1 RIGILTVLL
10 FSGCAGRET
19 ARQPPLSSVVLLIEG
34 VEGDR
39 GPFDFAA
46 AGVGAFQRSEGVRV
60 PLLALGED
68 PLAWERMIREAA
80 REPAYRLFI
89 VGMEGPARL
98 GLEQAR
104 IFPGKQFVLLGLNDR
119 TVIPPNVLILS
130 FNEWEAGWLAG
141 YIAGHLAGQD
151 EAEGRIGRRI
161 GALIGPGPS
170 AALEGYRCGARAAGV
185 RPEDLLVEEV
195 GSTSDPVAGFE
206 AALRLYQEGAEIL
219 LGLAG
224 GSSAG
229 LFEAAAA
236 ARRYA
241 IGFGVDWGDRYRA
254 MRSPVAEALLGS
266 VTPAIKS
273 VRALR
278 QSRQGDVA
286 CEPIWSWACRTEGS
300 VWRGSPAFFRI
311 APTWLQHQIRN
322 RTLHPSLANDPPPSR
337 PSFATGA
344 SSDAPER
351 HPEGRPLKSETG
363 DASMRCAWGVGEGKG
378 SVLRPRRR
386 RALHFDGPGW
396 ILPLRVRILH

>member
-1 RIGILTVLL
+1 MKAGFRIGILTVLL

-119 TVIPPNVLILS
+119 TVIPPNVFILS

-241 IGFGVDWGDRYRA
+241 IGFGVDWGDRYTA

-266 VTPAIKS
+266 VTPAIDEA
-273 VRALR
+273 VRRALR
-278 QSRQGDVA
+278 QSRRGMLPAGTHLVMGL
-286 CEPIWSWACRTEGS
+286 SNGGF

-322 RTLHPSLANDPPPSR
+322 RTLHPEPC
-337 PSFATGA
+337 
-344 SSDAPER
+344 E
-351 HPEGRPLKSETG
+351 
-363 DASMRCAWGVGEGKG
+363 
-378 SVLRPRRR
+378 
-386 RALHFDGPGW
+386 
-396 ILPLRVRILH
+396 